1 MAAPRGHH
9 ALLIF
14 ALCLLL
20 ASGTACIA
28 RKRVITRRSGT
39 PTKALITTDKKTLI
53 DRVTA
58 LYGNIKSINA
68 TVDLVPALGSADK
81 GEITEY
87 KDVRAYILF
96 RQPTQ
101 LRMIGLFPVVRNKAF
116 DMVSDGV
123 KFLLHLPSKN
133 RLIEGLNADNEPSP
147 RKLENLRPQHFLD
160 GLLVAPVEPGAIT
173 FIEDATDEDVADYI
187 LHIVKNSPQ
196 GEPYLARNI
205 WFDRQTLR
213 IVRQKVF
220 DTRGRLLTDARYDK
234 WQSFDGVPFPKH
246 IEINRPKDEY
256 AVVLDMVK
264 MEINRPLKDE
274 QFVLDRPEGVQVQV
288 LGPKAES
295 RASVNSGVESG
306 ESKR

>member
-1 MAAPRGHH
+1 M
-9 ALLIF
+9 
-14 ALCLLL
+14 
-20 ASGTACIA
+20 
-28 RKRVITRRSGT
+28 ITRRGGT
-39 PTKALITTDKKTLI
+39 SAKALITTDKKTLI

-58 LYGNIKSINA
+58 LYGNIKTFNA

-96 RQPTQ
+96 RQPTS

-123 KFLLHLPSKN
+123 RFLVHLPSKN
-133 RLIEGLNADNEPSP
+133 RLIEGANDYNEPSP
-147 RKLENLRPQHFLD
+147 RKIENLRPQHFLES
-160 GLLVAPVEPGAIT
+160 LLVAPVEPGAIT
-173 FIEDATDEDVADYI
+173 FIEDATDEVVADYI

-213 IVRQKVF
+213 IVRQKLF

-246 IEINRPKDEY
+246 IEINRPRDEY
-256 AVVLDMVK
+256 AVVLDLVK
-264 MEINRPLKDE
+264 MEINRPMKDE
-274 QFVLDRPEGVQVQV
+274 QFVLERPAGVQVQV
-288 LGPKAES
+288 LGAKPES
-295 RASVNSGVESG
+295 RAFTNSGIESG
-306 ESKR
+306 EAKR